1 MSKIIESYGPLN
13 PTYVKRI
20 HDTISKAQKD
30 YPRLLVIRFDLRL
43 PDEDLRDSLT
53 DYSPDRMAWSRFKA
67 SLNAQIKAD
76 IRKRKK
82 QGRRTYPCR
91 VRFIRAREFDG
102 SGTTPHQH
110 VCLLLNRDMYVGPGF
125 YGSKKPEW
133 LNMEQTRGLSR
144 MVFNAW
150 ARALKLKDK
159 KYKRLVY
166 IPENCSYA
174 LIKSHYSYPKNYYA
188 MIQRVMYLA
197 KTKTK
202 HNEDGW
208 RSFSCSQY

>member
-1 MSKIIESYGPLN
+1 MNNIIESYGPLN
-13 PTYVKRI
+13 PTYMKRI
-20 HDTISKAQKD
+20 HDTISKAQRD
-30 YPRLLVIRFDLRL
+30 YPRLLAIRFDLRL

-53 DYSPDRMAWSRFKA
+53 DYNPDRMVWSRFIA
-67 SLNAQIKAD
+67 SLKAQIKAD
-76 IRKRKK
+76 TKKRKK

-102 SGTTPHQH
+102 SGITPHQH

-125 YGSKKPEW
+125 YGSKKSEW

-150 ARALKLKDK
+150 VRALKLNDK

-166 IPENCSYA
+166 IPEKCSYA
-174 LIKSHYSYPKNYYA
+174 LTKSHISYQDNYDA

-197 KTKTK
+197 KINTK
-202 HNEDGW
+202 HNDDGW